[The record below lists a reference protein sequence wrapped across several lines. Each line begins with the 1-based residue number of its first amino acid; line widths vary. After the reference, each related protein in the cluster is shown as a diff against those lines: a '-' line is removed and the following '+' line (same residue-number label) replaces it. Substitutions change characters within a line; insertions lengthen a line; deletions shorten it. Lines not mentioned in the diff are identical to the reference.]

1 MSATAAAVRS
11 QHKRRALPWP
21 LIWTVAVAAILWWG
35 SHAHLER
42 TLSPRSGVGYW
53 LGILGGSLMLL
64 LLIYSARKRFPWLHW
79 IGGIPTWFEI
89 HMTLGVVGPILVLF
103 HANFSLGATNSNVAL
118 FSMLLVSCSGV
129 AGRYFYTRLHAHL
142 DSHEETLEQ
151 LKAAGAR
158 LATQS
163 TSSALLPGLLEA
175 IERVEKRYIEPPR
188 RPYLRL
194 PHLLTGG
201 IRLAIAADRRP
212 CAAPGRRG
220 AGLRQPP
227 ARCGATPHRIPSVCT
242 AVLVLACAAFAAVLH
257 AARCRIRACR
267 RDQHLLK
274 RADVPQC
281 ATVPDVR
288 NALDGIVVVRAG
300 HGPRSIGGNAVDAW
314 KGLPRS

>member
-89 HMTLGVVGPILVLF
+89 HMTLGVVGPVLVLF

-201 IRLAIAADRRP
+201 IRLAIARWIIRGEAERAVKRAHAYESLVAAGHARRL
-212 CAAPGRRG
+212 AAAARVYARRRLDAGRRITEYR
-220 AGLRQPP
+220 LY
-227 ARCGATPHRIPSVCT
+227 ARLFSYWH
-242 AVLVLACAAFAAVLH
+242 VLH
-257 AARCRIRACR
+257 LPLFFM
-267 RDQHLLK
+267 LLV
-274 RADVPQC
+274 AGFVH
-281 ATVPDVR
+281 
-288 NALDGIVVVRAG
+288 VVA
-300 HGPRSIGGNAVDAW
+300 INIY
-314 KGLPRS
+314 